1 MPLPPASPG
10 GGLLPFA
17 GYSVRYLVDETTG
30 ATWLAA
36 RDVLN
41 VLRLDISRNPGRH
54 LTKTPEA
61 DKSFRTL
68 LSAQGPQRSIV
79 ITPAAA
85 IALTRQRKRTID
97 RQVRAFLTHHAAL
110 LGLEAA

>member
-1 MPLPPASPG
+1 MTSPLSPG

-17 GYSVRYLVDETTG
+17 GYSIRYLIDETTG

-41 VLRLDISRNPGRH
+41 ILRLDISRNPGRH
-54 LTKTPEA
+54 LTNTPEVE
-61 DKSFRTL
+61 KSFRTL

-85 IALTRQRKRTID
+85 IALTRQRKRAID
-97 RQVRAFLTHHAAL
+97 RQVRACLTHHAAV